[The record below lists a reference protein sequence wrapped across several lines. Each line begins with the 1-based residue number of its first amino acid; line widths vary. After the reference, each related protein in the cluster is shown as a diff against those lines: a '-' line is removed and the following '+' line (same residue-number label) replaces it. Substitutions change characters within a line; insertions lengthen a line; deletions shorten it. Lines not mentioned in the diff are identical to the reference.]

1 MLTLPQST
9 TYGKRIPKQKFYD
22 NLDVTP
28 ELKRVFVE
36 QIAQIIWHNKP
47 AAGTLNVAAGEAVTE
62 LEVFEVKLNQ
72 PTLDTRVLQR
82 IDQQIPYHNLY
93 LLTFEGKAQA
103 WIGYKEAR
111 QGSSNAFKVNAYYHT
126 EWMAEDA
133 LPLRVEGLTLD
144 AVYEGFVRQVAGE
157 RLAEAGAAESL
168 RDAVQKAD
176 RRHKLEKQ
184 IAALEKK
191 MLAEKQF
198 NRKIDTLSQ
207 LRMLHQLLEGKH
219 HE

>member
-1 MLTLPQST
+1 MLNLPPST
-9 TYGKRIPKQKFYD
+9 AYGKRIPKQKFYE

-36 QIAQIIWHNKP
+36 QIAQITWRSKL
-47 AAGTLNVAAGEAVTE
+47 AAGTLNVAAGAAVTE

-72 PTLDTRVLQR
+72 PALDTRVLQR
-82 IDQQIPYHNLY
+82 IDQQIPYHILY
-93 LLTFEGKAQA
+93 LLTFEGKTQA

-126 EWMAEDA
+126 EWMAEEA

-144 AVYEGFVRQVAGE
+144 AVYESFVRQVAGE
-157 RLAEAGAAESL
+157 RLAEASAAESL
-168 RDAVQKAD
+168 REAVEKAD
-176 RRHKLEKQ
+176 RRRKLEKQ

-191 MLAEKQF
+191 MLAEKQY
-198 NRKIDTLSQ
+198 NLKIRINEQIKSLIEECKQ
-207 LRMLHQLLEGKH
+207 
-219 HE
+219 

>member
-1 MLTLPQST
+1 MLILPPST
-9 TYGKRIPKQKFYD
+9 AYGKRIPKQKFYD

-36 QIAQIIWHNKP
+36 QIAQITWRSKL
-47 AAGTLNVAAGEAVTE
+47 AAVTLNVAAGAAVTE

-82 IDQQIPYHNLY
+82 TDQQIPYHILF

-126 EWMAEDA
+126 EWMAEEA
-133 LPLRVEGLTLD
+133 LPLHVEGLTLD
-144 AVYEGFVRQVAGE
+144 AVYESFVRQVAGE
-157 RLAEAGAAESL
+157 RLAEAGTAESL
-168 RDAVQKAD
+168 REAVEKAD
-176 RRHKLEKQ
+176 RRRKLEKQ

-198 NRKIDTLSQ
+198 NRKINLSSSCKD
-207 LRMLHQLLEGKH
+207 LKRKLEDM
-219 HE
+219 

>member
-1 MLTLPQST
+1 MLILPPST
-9 TYGKRIPKQKFYD
+9 AYGRRIPKQKFYE

-36 QIAQIIWHNKP
+36 QIAQITWRSKL
-47 AAGTLNVAAGEAVTE
+47 AAVTLNVAAGAAVTE

-82 IDQQIPYHNLY
+82 TDQQIPYHILF

-111 QGSSNAFKVNAYYHT
+111 QSSSNAFKVNAYYHT

-144 AVYEGFVRQVAGE
+144 AVYEGFVRQLAGE

-168 RDAVQKAD
+168 REAVEKAD
-176 RRHKLEKQ
+176 RRRKLEKQ
-184 IAALEKK
+184 IEAIEKK
-191 MLAEKQF
+191 INTEVQF
-198 NRKIDTLSQ
+198 NRKIELKRILCQMKNS
-207 LRMLHQLLEGKH
+207 LE
-219 HE
+219 E

>member
-1 MLTLPQST
+1 MLNLPPAT
-9 TYGKRIPKQKFYD
+9 AYGKRIPKAKFYE
-22 NLDVTP
+22 NLAVSP
-28 ELKRVFVE
+28 ELKRIFSE
-36 QIAQIIWHNKP
+36 QIAQITWRNKL
-47 AAGTLNVAAGEAVTE
+47 ATGTLNVAAGEAVTE

-72 PTLDTRVLQR
+72 PALDMRVLQR
-82 IDQQIPYHNLY
+82 IDQQIPYHILF

-144 AVYEGFVRQVAGE
+144 AVYESFVRQVAGE

-168 RDAVQKAD
+168 REAVEKAD
-176 RRHKLEKQ
+176 RRRKLEKQ

-198 NRKIDTLSQ
+198 NRVVQMNSELMRLKAEL
-207 LRMLHQLLEGKH
+207 G
-219 HE
+219 

>member
-1 MLTLPQST
+1 MLILPPST
-9 TYGKRIPKQKFYD
+9 AYGKRIPKQKFYD

-36 QIAQIIWHNKP
+36 QIAQITWRSKL
-47 AAGTLNVAAGEAVTE
+47 AAVTLNVAAGAAVTE

-82 IDQQIPYHNLY
+82 IDQQIPYHILF

-126 EWMAEDA
+126 EWMAEEA
-133 LPLRVEGLTLD
+133 LPLHVEGLTLD
-144 AVYEGFVRQVAGE
+144 AVYESFVRQVAGE

-168 RDAVQKAD
+168 REAVEKAD
-176 RRHKLEKQ
+176 RRRKLEKQ
-184 IAALEKK
+184 IAVLEKK

-198 NRKIDTLSQ
+198 NR
-207 LRMLHQLLEGKH
+207 QLLIKEQIQQFIEEKNT
-219 HE
+219 

>member
-1 MLTLPQST
+1 MLNLPSAT
-9 TYGKRIPKQKFYD
+9 AYGKRIPKTKFYE
-22 NLDVTP
+22 NLAVSP
-28 ELKRVFVE
+28 ELKHIFTE
-36 QIAQIIWHNKP
+36 QIAQITWRNKL
-47 AAGTLNVAAGEAVTE
+47 ATGTLNVAPGEAVTE

-82 IDQQIPYHNLY
+82 IDQQIPYHILF

-133 LPLRVEGLTLD
+133 LPLCVEGLSLD
-144 AVYEGFVRQVAGE
+144 AVYEGFVRQVAGVQ
-157 RLAEAGAAESL
+157 LAEAGAAESL
-168 RDAVQKAD
+168 REAMEKAD
-176 RRHKLEKQ
+176 RRRKLEKQ

-198 NRKIDTLSQ
+198 NRRIELLSSCND
-207 LRMLHQLLEGKH
+207 LKRKLEDI
-219 HE
+219 

>member
-1 MLTLPQST
+1 MLTLPPST
-9 TYGKRIPKQKFYD
+9 AYGKRITKQKFYD
-22 NLDVTP
+22 NLDVSP

-36 QIAQIIWHNKP
+36 QIAQITWRYKL
-47 AAGTLNVAAGEAVTE
+47 ATGTLNVAAGEAVTE

-82 IDQQIPYHNLY
+82 IDQQIPYHILF
-93 LLTFEGKAQA
+93 LPTFEGKAQA

-144 AVYEGFVRQVAGE
+144 AVYESFVRQVAGE
-157 RLAEAGAAESL
+157 QLVETDAAESL
-168 RDAVQKAD
+168 REAVEKAD
-176 RRHKLEKQ
+176 RRRKLKKQ
-184 IAALEKK
+184 IAVLEKK
-191 MLAEKQF
+191 MRAEKQF
-198 NRKIDTLSQ
+198 NRQVELKNSLANLVIE
-207 LRMLHQLLEGKH
+207 LEKTI
-219 HE
+219 

>member
-1 MLTLPQST
+1 MLILPPST
-9 TYGKRIPKQKFYD
+9 AYGRRIPKQKFYE

-36 QIAQIIWHNKP
+36 QIAQITWRNKL
-47 AAGTLNVAAGEAVTE
+47 AASTLNVAAGEAVTE

-82 IDQQIPYHNLY
+82 IDQQIPYHILY

-126 EWMAEDA
+126 AWMAEDA

-144 AVYEGFVRQVAGE
+144 AVYESFVRQVAGE
-157 RLAEAGAAESL
+157 WLAEAGTAESL
-168 RDAVQKAD
+168 REAVEKAD
-176 RRHKLEKQ
+176 RWRKLEKQ

-198 NRKIDTLSQ
+198 NRKVVINNE
-207 LRMLHQLLEGKH
+207 LRLLYKELEGIRK
-219 HE
+219 

>member
-1 MLTLPQST
+1 MLNLPPST
-9 TYGKRIPKQKFYD
+9 AYGKRIPKQKFYE

-36 QIAQIIWHNKP
+36 QIAQITWRNKL
-47 AAGTLNVAAGEAVTE
+47 AASTLNVAAGEVVTE

-82 IDQQIPYHNLY
+82 IDQQIPYHILY

-144 AVYEGFVRQVAGE
+144 AVYEGFVWQVARE
-157 RLAEAGAAESL
+157 RLAEAGATESL
-168 RDAVQKAD
+168 REAVEKAD
-176 RRHKLEKQ
+176 RRRKLEKQ

-198 NRKIDTLSQ
+198 NRKINLSSSCND
-207 LRMLHQLLEGKH
+207 LKRKLEDI
-219 HE
+219 

>member
-1 MLTLPQST
+1 MLILPPST
-9 TYGKRIPKQKFYD
+9 AYGRRIPKQKFYE

-36 QIAQIIWHNKP
+36 QIAQITWRNKL
-47 AAGTLNVAAGEAVTE
+47 AASTLNVAAGEAVTE

-72 PTLDTRVLQR
+72 LTLDTRVLQR
-82 IDQQIPYHNLY
+82 IDQQIPYHILY

-126 EWMAEDA
+126 AWMAEDA
-133 LPLRVEGLTLD
+133 LPLHVEGLTLD
-144 AVYEGFVRQVAGE
+144 AVYESFVRQVAGE
-157 RLAEAGAAESL
+157 RLAEAGTAESL
-168 RDAVQKAD
+168 REAVEKAD
-176 RRHKLEKQ
+176 RRRKLEKQ

-198 NRKIDTLSQ
+198 NRKINLSSSCKD
-207 LRMLHQLLEGKH
+207 LKRKLEDM
-219 HE
+219 

>member
-1 MLTLPQST
+1 MLNLPPAT
-9 TYGKRIPKQKFYD
+9 AYGKRIPKAKFYE
-22 NLDVTP
+22 NLAVSP
-28 ELKRVFVE
+28 ELKRIFTE
-36 QIAQIIWHNKP
+36 QIAQITWRNKL
-47 AAGTLNVAAGEAVTE
+47 ATSTLNVAAGEAVTE

-72 PTLDTRVLQR
+72 PALDTRVLQR
-82 IDQQIPYHNLY
+82 IDQQIPYHILF
-93 LLTFEGKAQA
+93 LLTAEGRAQA
-103 WIGYKEAR
+103 WIGYKEAK

-157 RLAEAGAAESL
+157 RLAEAGTAESL
-168 RDAVQKAD
+168 REAVEKAD
-176 RRHKLEKQ
+176 RRRKLEKQ

-198 NRKIDTLSQ
+198 NIQIDLKADIAR
-207 LRMLHQLLEGKH
+207 LKAELELI
-219 HE
+219 E

>member
-82 IDQQIPYHNLY
+82 IDQQIPYHILY